1 MVTEA
6 PGGWSP
12 ADHRVLPPKEE
23 RMQARK
29 LRMVVNNP
37 PTREDKQ
44 IDRAFRDLSVFL
56 FGFGV
61 GLVSAAW
68 VVAG

>member
-1 MVTEA
+1 
-6 PGGWSP
+6 
-12 ADHRVLPPKEE
+12 
-23 RMQARK
+23 MQARK